1 MASPLATALMSAE
14 ALPKT
19 TIAPTNVIGAYQ
31 LSHEA
36 AMDRYKAQLAQ
47 KNALWGGLASL
58 AGTLGGAALFG
69 PMGAAIGGGLGKY
82 FGGAVAPRPYSSG
95 TGTDYE
101 GGGVSGE
108 EG

>member
-1 MASPLATALMSAE
+1 MASPLATALISAE

-36 AMDRYKAQLAQ
+36 AMDRYKAELAK

-58 AGTLGGAALFG
+58 AGTVGGAFLGGPA
-69 PMGAAIGGGLGKY
+69 GAAIGGALGKY
-82 FGGAVAPRPYSSG
+82 IS
-95 TGTDYE
+95 
-101 GGGVSGE
+101 GGGQGMGDSSWDDGN
-108 EG
+108 